1 MTEDIRSTP
10 EEAARGD
17 VPAQFVQVIGVV
29 VRGDTAVVAQLTN
42 DVPPYEVETAYCHR
56 EGDGWVEGS
65 SGNSTSGYLPT
76 GEGIG
81 TVVVWDEAPATAVSA
96 RFEYAGHEQV
106 VPVERGCA
114 LAVFDDVKED
124 DAFVGGPL
132 LVGWIDAGGAE
143 EELPRFD
150 PPEWVRAK
158 FRKYLEREP

>member
-1 MTEDIRSTP
+1 LTEDIRSTP

-17 VPAQFVQVIGVV
+17 IPAQFVHVIGVV
-29 VRGDTAVVAQLTN
+29 VRGDAAVVAQLTN

-56 EGDGWVEGS
+56 EGEGWVGGS

-96 RFEYAGHEQV
+96 RFEYDGREQV

-114 LAVFDDVKED
+114 LAVFDDVKEE
-124 DAFVGGPL
+124 DAFVGSPS
-132 LVGWIDAGGAE
+132 LVAWIDAGGAE
-143 EELPRFD
+143 QELPRYD
-150 PPEWVRAK
+150 PPESVRAK
-158 FRKYLEREP
+158 LRKYLEREP